1 MSAAERTLA
10 NVRQQVS
17 AEEWAAR
24 VDLAACYR
32 LVAHFGWDDLVFTHI
47 SARVPGTHDFLINP
61 YGLMFEEVTASNLV
75 RVDLAGTKTLASPY
89 EINPAGYTIHS
100 AVHEAR
106 EDAGCVL
113 HLHTV
118 AGIAVSAQKQ
128 GLLPISQQATFILM
142 SLSYH
147 DYEGLALNPDEKA
160 RLQADLGKT
169 SFMIL
174 RNHGLLTV
182 GRTVSDAFMAM
193 FSLQRACEIQ
203 VMAQA
208 GGQDQLIPIGQAV
221 LDTVPEYMRLVTR
234 GAGTGIVWP
243 ALLRKMDRLD
253 PGYRD

>member
-1 MSAAERTLA
+1 MATSERELT
-10 NVRQQVS
+10 VRQQVS
-17 AEEWAAR
+17 AEEWATR

-32 LVAHFGWDDLVFTHI
+32 LAAHFGWDDLVFTHI

-75 RVDLAGTKTLASPY
+75 RVDLEGNKTLASPY

-100 AVHEAR
+100 AIHAVR

-113 HLHTV
+113 HLHTM
-118 AGIAVSAQKQ
+118 AGIAVSAQRQ
-128 GLLPISQQATFILM
+128 GLLPISQQATFIML

-147 DYEGLALNPDEKA
+147 EYEGLALNPDEKT
-160 RLQADLGKT
+160 RLQSDLGDT
-169 SFMIL
+169 RHMIL

-182 GRTVSDAFMAM
+182 ARTVPDAFMQM
-193 FSLQRACEIQ
+193 YSLQRACEIQ

-208 GGQDQLIPIGQAV
+208 GGSADLLHIPQAV
-221 LDTVPEYMRLVTR
+221 LDTVPEYVRLVTR
-234 GAGTGIVWP
+234 GAGAGVVWP

-253 PGYRD
+253 AGFRS

>member
-1 MSAAERTLA
+1 MAASERVL

-17 AEEWAAR
+17 TEEWATR

-61 YGLMFEEVTASNLV
+61 YGLMFDEVTASNLV
-75 RVDLAGTKTLASPY
+75 RVDLAGNKTLASPY

-100 AVHEAR
+100 AIHEAR

-113 HLHTV
+113 HLHTM
-118 AGIAVSAQKQ
+118 AGIAVSAQQQ
-128 GLLPISQQATFILM
+128 GLLPISQQASLIIL

-147 DYEGLALNPDEKA
+147 DYEGLALNPDEKT
-160 RLQADLGKT
+160 RLQADLGDT
-169 SFMIL
+169 RHMIL

-182 GRTVSDAFMAM
+182 GRTVAEAFMSM
-193 FSLQRACEIQ
+193 YSLQRSCEIQ
-203 VMAQA
+203 VMAQGC
-208 GGQDQLIPIGQAV
+208 GGNEALIGIPQTV

-234 GAGTGIVWP
+234 GAGAGIVWP

-253 PGYRD
+253 AGFRE